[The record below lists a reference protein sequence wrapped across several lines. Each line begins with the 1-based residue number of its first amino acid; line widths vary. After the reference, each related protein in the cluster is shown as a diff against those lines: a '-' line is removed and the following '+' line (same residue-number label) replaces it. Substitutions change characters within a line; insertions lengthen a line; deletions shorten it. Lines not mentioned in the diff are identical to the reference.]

1 MSAKH
6 ENKGIV
12 KTKLGSKTEPYFKK
26 EKDYLTFP
34 NYTWKSVSKEEK
46 SFYKNNIKNGTFD

>member
-6 ENKGIV
+6 ENKQKV
-12 KTKLGSKTEPYFKK
+12 VTKLGFKNEPYFKR

-34 NYTWKSVSKEEK
+34 HYTWRGLSKHEK
-46 SFYKNNIKNGTFD
+46 EFYFNNMKNGTFN